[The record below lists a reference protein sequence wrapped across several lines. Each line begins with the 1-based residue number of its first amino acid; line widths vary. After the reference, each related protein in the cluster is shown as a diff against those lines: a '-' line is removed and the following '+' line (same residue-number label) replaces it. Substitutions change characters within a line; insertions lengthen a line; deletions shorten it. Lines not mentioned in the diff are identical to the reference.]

1 MKKKMIIIYL
11 FINTKYI
18 LLFKVKSLLQFMIIQ
33 NIYNLSDTNLY
44 IN

>member
-33 NIYNLSDTNLY
+33 NIYNICDTNLY
-44 IN
+44 KN

>member
-33 NIYNLSDTNLY
+33 NIYNLCDTNLY

>member
-11 FINTKYI
+11 IINTKNI
-18 LLFKVKSLLQFMIIQ
+18 LLLKVKSLLQFMIIQ

>member
-1 MKKKMIIIYL
+1 MIIIYL
-11 FINTKYI
+11 ILNTKNI

>member
-11 FINTKYI
+11 ILNTKNI

-33 NIYNLSDTNLY
+33 NIYNICDTNLY
-44 IN
+44 KN